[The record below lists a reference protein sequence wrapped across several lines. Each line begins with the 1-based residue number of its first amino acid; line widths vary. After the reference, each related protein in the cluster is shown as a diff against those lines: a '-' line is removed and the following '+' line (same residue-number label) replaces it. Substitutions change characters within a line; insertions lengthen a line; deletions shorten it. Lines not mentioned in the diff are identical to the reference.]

1 MTTMTE
7 QNYIEELK
15 QDIEDYQELIS
26 SGMLDGGQ
34 ISQIE
39 QCIKEVQKELSR
51 LV

>member
-1 MTTMTE
+1 MTE

-15 QDIEDYQELIS
+15 QDLEDYQELIS

-34 ISQIE
+34 VSEIE
-39 QCIKEVQKELSR
+39 QCIKEVQKELTR